1 MCSVMN
7 NRSSKIRLTTKG
19 SSSSHHKTTTS
30 SSDTSTAISDN
41 GNTSHKDFDST
52 KVAEALFSLPNIA
65 FQLFSMK
72 LSYLIHE

>member
-41 GNTSHKDFDST
+41 GNTS
-52 KVAEALFSLPNIA
+52 
-65 FQLFSMK
+65 Q
-72 LSYLIHE
+72 